1 MIYGLGSP
9 QSLPFLEAPR
19 TRVEF
24 CPQVASG
31 KEKEGAPAVEASNIG
46 SLPAAPD
53 PLLLSKSWQS
63 WTQMIGAQV
72 GTQGPRQS
80 PSGTMNFK

>member
-1 MIYGLGSP
+1 M
-9 QSLPFLEAPR
+9 
-19 TRVEF
+19 
-24 CPQVASG
+24 
-31 KEKEGAPAVEASNIG
+31 EASNIG

-80 PSGTMNFK
+80 PSGTMNFKEVLHKRGGDASPPQVRGVFGSWDPLHFSL